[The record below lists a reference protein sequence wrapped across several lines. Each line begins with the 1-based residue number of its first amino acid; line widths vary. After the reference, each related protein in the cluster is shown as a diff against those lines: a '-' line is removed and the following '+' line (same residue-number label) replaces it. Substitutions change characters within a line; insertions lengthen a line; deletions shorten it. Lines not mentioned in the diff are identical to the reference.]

1 MSSGRRAGLTGEPTP
16 DAMSAFALDPPVS
29 PPALS
34 RTGRRVGVG
43 LSAFAVLFLAVDA
56 GMKLV
61 AAPEAVA
68 GTTALGWQAH
78 HLPVLAGLQ
87 IACLALYLVPRTAP
101 LGAVLWT
108 GYLGGAVATH
118 LRLDQPL
125 FSHTLF
131 PVYVAALL
139 WAGLALRDARVR
151 SFFLA
156 PR

>member
-1 MSSGRRAGLTGEPTP
+1 MSSGEASGLTRTPTP
-16 DAMSAFALDPPVS
+16 DAVSDLAQPASGPP
-29 PPALS
+29 S
-34 RTGRRVGVG
+34 RTAFRVGVG
-43 LSAFAVLFLAVDA
+43 LSALAALFLAVDA

-61 AAPEAVA
+61 AAPAAVA

-78 HLPVLAGLQ
+78 HLPILAGLQ
-87 IACLALYLVPRTAP
+87 IVCLVLYLVPRTAP
-101 LGAVLWT
+101 VGAVLWT

-125 FSHTLF
+125 LSNTLF
-131 PVYVAALL
+131 PVYVAVLL

-151 SFFLA
+151 SFFLD